1 MSLHAEPLR
10 GGSITSDWARELQRT
25 LRRQRVT
32 AGHGLRQT
40 ETPGG
45 TIISLAPQHTPP
57 RAAAAPAAGFPWGD
71 KWMWG
76 IELIPVSENAQTFR
90 LWNSAVRVDGT
101 ILQSLLISG
110 PVGSSAFYYGEL
122 ENCPTSGS
130 WGVAL
135 DLDWS
140 TDNSGRLA
148 GDPWYAAELV
158 LVVPPN
164 GESELLLQESVEP
177 DEDRTPERIPIAW
190 FNGKE
195 LLRYWAPGT
204 VYTPPIW
211 RLPL

>member
-1 MSLHAEPLR
+1 MSMPPKPPLK
-10 GGSITSDWARELQRT
+10 GYPLSADWGRQVADA
-25 LRRQRVT
+25 LRRQRLR
-32 AGHGLRQT
+32 AGPGIRINQT
-40 ETPGG
+40 PEG
-45 TIISLAPQHTPP
+45 TTISAPAP
-57 RAAAAPAAGFPWGD
+57 RPAAAAPAAGYPWGQQ
-71 KWMWG
+71 WMWG

-122 ENCPTSGS
+122 ENCPTSGH

-140 TDNSGRLA
+140 TDNSERLA
-148 GDPWYAAELV
+148 GDPWYAAELL
-158 LVVPPN
+158 LVTAPPYT
-164 GESELLLQESVEP
+164 EAKLLHQESTEP
-177 DEDRTPERIPIAW
+177 DEGRTPERIPVAW

-211 RLPL
+211 SLPL